1 MFRGKGSR
9 FRVQGLRFKVS
20 GLGFRVQRVEGLG
33 FGYIGIMANIIIG

>member
-9 FRVQGLRFKVS
+9 FS

-33 FGYIGIMANIIIG
+33 FGYIGRMVNIILG